1 MTLSQI
7 ENKMTKLLKKELN
20 IIADEFEIKFLGD
33 GSFNVVLFSEENKDQ
48 DIKSINTIRQY
59 FINLGSQIIND
70 VDVYICDV
78 DGYLGTFLQIKQ

>member
-7 ENKMTKLLKKELN
+7 ENKMTKLLTKELN